1 MQPLQHLAWILPEK
15 VLLSDLEKL
24 LSKHFTVQLGS
35 IIKSKRIW
43 YDSFD
48 WRLFRKKQRLTREGN
63 NWLLEDFQGR
73 QLASLISRK
82 KSFRFS
88 WQFPDSPLQKALR
101 KPLDVRGINQIAAE
115 ELDSCSLQVFNNNKK
130 IVAFLTVKQS
140 TNSQND
146 EQQTTVHMEEVRG
159 YGKWFK
165 RITKVLENSGGIQL
179 DSIADL
185 FPFVIE
191 GTGREPLDY
200 SSGYDVP
207 LTPEMKSIKA
217 NQQIF
222 SSLLTS
228 IRRNEK
234 GIINDF
240 DSEFLHDLRVA
251 VRRTRSALTLLKGV
265 LATDVT
271 DRFMEDF
278 RFIGQITGPVRDLDV
293 YLLNQE
299 SHKNSVPERLQQGLG
314 YFFNTLA
321 EKRTAEQR
329 QLVVSLRSKRY
340 QQILT
345 DWSQL
350 LDGEDTLPAGKKS
363 DIPIGILAG
372 KVIHKRFRRIIQDG
386 SKIHKGTPDQEL
398 HRLRIQCKK
407 LRYCLEFFATLYEPQ
422 HMKQFIRQLKM
433 LQNNLGDFNDLSV
446 QQEMLADYLSNLRPG
461 SRKSQELAASIGGLM
476 TDLATQHHWV
486 RAHFEEA
493 FTHFCRPQNM
503 QLYREIFD

>member
-1 MQPLQHLAWILPEK
+1 MQPLQHLTWILPEK
-15 VLLSDLEKL
+15 FLLPDLEEL

-35 IIKSKRIW
+35 MIKSRRIW

-63 NWLLEDFQGR
+63 NWFLEDFQGR
-73 QLASLISRK
+73 LLASLTSRK

-88 WQFPDSPLQKALR
+88 WQFPDSPLRKALK

-115 ELDSCSLQVFNNNKK
+115 ELDFCSIKIYNSDKK
-130 IVAFLTVKQS
+130 IVAFLTIQQS
-140 TNSQND
+140 TNSQNKG
-146 EQQTTVHMEEVRG
+146 QQTTVQMKEVRG

-165 RITKVLENSGGIQL
+165 RIAKVLKDSGAMRL
-179 DSIADL
+179 NSIADL
-185 FPFVIE
+185 FPFVVE

-207 LTPEMKSIKA
+207 LTPAMKSIEA
-217 NQQIF
+217 NRQIF
-222 SSLLTS
+222 AALLAS
-228 IRRNEK
+228 MRQNEK
-234 GIINDF
+234 GIIKDF

-271 DRFMEDF
+271 ERFKEDF

-293 YLLNQE
+293 YLLNGE
-299 SHKNSVPERLQQGLG
+299 SHKDCVPKRLQQGLS
-314 YFFNTLA
+314 YFFDALA
-321 EKRTAEQR
+321 EKRKEEQR
-329 QLVVSLRSKRY
+329 QLVVSLRSRRY

-350 LDGEDTLPAGKKS
+350 LEREDTLPAGKKS

-372 KVIHKRFRRIIQDG
+372 KIIHKRFRRIIQDG
-386 SKIHKGTPDQEL
+386 SKIHKSTPDQEL

-433 LQNNLGDFNDLSV
+433 LQNNLGDFNDISV
-446 QQEMLADYLSNLRPG
+446 QQEMLEDYLSSLRPG
-461 SRKSQELAASIGGLM
+461 SRKSQEQAASIGGLM
-476 TDLATQHHWV
+476 TDLATQHDWV
-486 RAHFEEA
+486 RAHFEKA

-503 QLYREIFD
+503 KLYRETFD